1 MHFDDMRTIVNHFTI
16 LPDIRLIFLVFVLAG
31 LSLTACKT
39 PANQATRQ
47 QKAIAQKKEAQ
58 RKQSA
63 ARYQSKMERHERMQS
78 EEGRNRI
85 KQAREQSSRLD
96 KRSGQRKFF
105 LSRWFSKKEP
115 ACP

>member
-1 MHFDDMRTIVNHFTI
+1 MHFDDMRTIVNHFNI
-16 LPDIRLIFLVFVLAG
+16 LPDKRLIFSVIVIAS
-31 LSLTACKT
+31 LSLSACKT
-39 PANQATRQ
+39 GGNQATRQ
-47 QKAIAQKKEAQ
+47 QMAIEQRKEAQ

-85 KQAREQSSRLD
+85 KQAREQSGRLD
-96 KRSGQRKFF
+96 KKRGQRKFF

-115 ACP
+115 ACQ